1 MWDRSSLGMTGS
13 ELELLEALRALE
25 RVLCGPSIGER
36 ARGVYDMV
44 INCVEK
50 PLLESVLHRVQGNQT
65 HAAEML
71 GINRNTLRKKMKAH
85 GIK

>member
-1 MWDRSSLGMTGS
+1 MTNDN
-13 ELELLEALRALE
+13 EMARLVRRAIDGYFKDLD
-25 RVLCGPSIGER
+25 GER

-65 HAAEML
+65 HAAQML
-71 GINRNTLRKKMKAH
+71 GINRNTLRKRLEELA
-85 GIK
+85 INPERFVARS